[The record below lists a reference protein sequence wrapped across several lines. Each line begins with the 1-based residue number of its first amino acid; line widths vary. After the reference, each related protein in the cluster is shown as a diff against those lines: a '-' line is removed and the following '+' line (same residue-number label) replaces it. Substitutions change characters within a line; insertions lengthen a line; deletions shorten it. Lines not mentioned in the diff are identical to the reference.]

1 MIHYENLEFRH
12 LEYIVA
18 VAEERT
24 FTAGAQK
31 VRKGQ
36 SNVSRQIAVL
46 ERDLGFKIFERDR
59 NGVSLTHAG
68 EELLV
73 FARKMLQMRKEVID
87 LLRAIHQA
95 DLKPFR
101 LGFSPFVVRHVVDTV
116 YETYRDL
123 FPVGSIHAESGD
135 SDKLLEQ
142 LEGGSLDAAL
152 VTLPHIHNGFSEQR
166 IMHEPLVVCMREDD
180 PLAQH
185 EEVPPAALNEM
196 LGIFSDPRHH
206 PKAHQRLM
214 EMLDEQGI
222 KPKFS
227 NPNFNPEH
235 IQWMVRTRL
244 CLALISASEV
254 VQEGLTTRAIQGVRW
269 TIDSAL
275 VYCTD
280 HKQLALPLL
289 LRDLEKKFPI
299 GSPVS
304 YKKPPRS
311 VTEAEAQTELP
322 FRDKLAS
329 SGGHS

>member
-1 MIHYENLEFRH
+1 LIHYENLEFRH

-18 VAEERT
+18 VAEEKT

-31 VRKGQ
+31 LRKGQ

-46 ERDLGFKIFERDR
+46 EQDLGIKIFERDR
-59 NGVSLTHAG
+59 NGVSLTHVG

-87 LLRAIHQA
+87 LLRAVHQA
-95 DLKPFR
+95 DFKPFR
-101 LGFSPFVVRHVVDTV
+101 LGFSPFIARHIVDTV
-116 YETYRDL
+116 YEMYRDL
-123 FPVGSIHAESGD
+123 FPVGSIQAESGD
-135 SDKLLEQ
+135 SDKLLEH
-142 LEGGSLDAAL
+142 LEEGRLDAAL
-152 VTLPHIHNGFSEQR
+152 ITLPRISNGFSEQR
-166 IMHEPLVVCMREDD
+166 IMHEHLVVCMRDDD

-185 EEVPPAALNEM
+185 EEVPPAALNAM

-206 PKAHQRLM
+206 PRAHERLM

-227 NPNFNPEH
+227 NPNFNSEQV
-235 IQWMVRTRL
+235 QWMVRTRF

-254 VQEGLTTRAIQGVRW
+254 VEEGLTTRPIRGVRW

-289 LRDLEKKFPI
+289 LRDLERKFPA

-304 YKKPPRS
+304 QKKPARS
-311 VTEAEAQTELP
+311 VTEAEVQGELP
-322 FRDKLAS
+322 FRGNRAT

>member
-18 VAEERT
+18 VAEEKT

-46 ERDLGFKIFERDR
+46 EQDLGIKIFERDR
-59 NGVSLTHAG
+59 NGVSLTHVG

-87 LLRAIHQA
+87 LLRAVHQA

-101 LGFSPFVVRHVVDTV
+101 LGFSPFVARHVVDTV

-135 SDKLLEQ
+135 SDKLLEH
-142 LEGGSLDAAL
+142 LEEGRLDAAL
-152 VTLPHIHNGFSEQR
+152 ITLPHIRNGFSEQR
-166 IMHEPLVVCMREDD
+166 IMHEPLVVCMRVDD

-185 EEVPPAALNEM
+185 EEVPPAALNGM

-206 PKAHQRLM
+206 PKAHERLL
-214 EMLDEQGI
+214 EMLDELGI
-222 KPKFS
+222 EPKFT
-227 NPNFNPEH
+227 NPTFNSEH
-235 IQWMVRTRL
+235 VQWMVRTRL
-244 CLALISASEV
+244 CLAFISASEV
-254 VQEGLTTRAIQGVRW
+254 VQEGLTTRPIQGVRW
-269 TIDSAL
+269 TIDLAL
-275 VYCTD
+275 IYRKE

-289 LRDLEKKFPI
+289 LRDLEKKFPV

-304 YKKPPRS
+304 QKKPS
-311 VTEAEAQTELP
+311 QSATDGTAQGELP
-322 FRDKLAS
+322 FIDKRAS

>member
-12 LEYIVA
+12 LEYIIA

-59 NGVSLTHAG
+59 NGVSLTQVG
-68 EELLV
+68 QELLV

-87 LLRAIHQA
+87 LLRAMHQA
-95 DLKPFR
+95 ALKPFR
-101 LGFSPFVVRHVVDTV
+101 LGFSPFVAQQIVDTV

-123 FPVGSIHAESGD
+123 FPVGGIHAESGD

-142 LEGGSLDAAL
+142 VEDGTIDAAL
-152 VTLPHIHNGFSEQR
+152 ITLPRTQNGFSEQR

-185 EEVPPAALNEM
+185 EEVPPAALTGM

-206 PKAHQRLM
+206 PKAHERLM
-214 EMLDEQGI
+214 EMLE
-222 KPKFS
+222 S
-227 NPNFNPEH
+227 NGLSPSSQ
-235 IQWMVRTRL
+235 I
-244 CLALISASEV
+244 LISIQNKCNGWC
-254 VQEGLTTRAIQGVRW
+254 VQG
-269 TIDSAL
+269 SAW
-275 VYCTD
+275 
-280 HKQLALPLL
+280 
-289 LRDLEKKFPI
+289 R
-299 GSPVS
+299 
-304 YKKPPRS
+304 
-311 VTEAEAQTELP
+311 
-322 FRDKLAS
+322 
-329 SGGHS
+329 

>member
-18 VAEERT
+18 VAEART

-46 ERDLGFKIFERDR
+46 EQDLGIKIFERDR
-59 NGVSLTHAG
+59 NGVSLTHVG

-87 LLRAIHQA
+87 LLRAVHQA

-101 LGFSPFVVRHVVDTV
+101 LGFSPFVARHVVDTV

-135 SDKLLEQ
+135 SDKLLEH
-142 LEGGSLDAAL
+142 LEEGRLDAAL
-152 VTLPHIHNGFSEQR
+152 ITLPHIRNGFNEQR
-166 IMHEPLVVCMREDD
+166 IMHEPLVVCMRVDD

-185 EEVPPAALNEM
+185 EEVPPAALNGM

-206 PKAHQRLM
+206 PKAHERLL

-222 KPKFS
+222 EPKFT
-227 NPNFNPEH
+227 NPTFNSEH
-235 IQWMVRTRL
+235 VQWMVRTRL

-254 VQEGLTTRAIQGVRW
+254 VQEGLTTRPIQGVRW
-269 TIDSAL
+269 TIDLAL
-275 VYCTD
+275 IYRKE

-289 LRDLEKKFPI
+289 LRDLEKKFPV

-304 YKKPPRS
+304 QKKPS
-311 VTEAEAQTELP
+311 QSATDGTAQGELP
-322 FRDKLAS
+322 FRDKRAS